1 MENNPET
8 LKYNLNQIIEWF
20 DESTGIVLK
29 GTIVNIGFEH
39 LDVIYDKNKYAKV
52 SYSDVVT

>member
-39 LDVIYDKNKYAKV
+39 LDVIYDTNKYVKV
-52 SYSDVVT
+52 SYSDVVQ